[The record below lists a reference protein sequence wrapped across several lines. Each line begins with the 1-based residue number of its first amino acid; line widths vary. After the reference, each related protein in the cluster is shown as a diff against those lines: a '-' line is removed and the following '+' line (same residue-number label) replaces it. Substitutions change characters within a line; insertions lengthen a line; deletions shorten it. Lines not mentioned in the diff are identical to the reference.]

1 MALEDLTKAQ
11 LIEMLAAK
19 DKEIATQQAALEDK
33 DKQLLA
39 QQEESDL
46 VIADITARLD
56 VAQQASL
63 VAARK
68 FGKFVVTHKDKS
80 YRVAAPKFNVPPFGV
95 ISAEE
100 LLNRPDVVAAL
111 LEMGSSVLVAVQEGE
126 E

>member
-19 DKEIATQQAALEDK
+19 DQEIATQKAALAAK
-33 DKQLLA
+33 DKQLLV

-56 VAQQASL
+56 AAEQASL

-68 FGKFVVTHKDKS
+68 FGKFIVTHKDKK
-80 YRVAAPKFNVPPFGV
+80 YRVACPKVNVPNFGV

-100 LLNRPDVVAAL
+100 LCDRPDVVAAL
-111 LEMGSSVLVAVQEGE
+111 LEMNSSVLVAVQEGE